1 MFAEVKELLTFIEG
15 DAYDGKII
23 AEIKACALDLTTS
36 AEIVL
41 PGEID
46 ITRTH
51 EAATTSEPERWVIT
65 DNSTITDELI
75 IKVIAVWCNK
85 EIGNPPNYDALQ
97 ASYNSLKGQLR
108 LSDKYTKYHPEE
120 DPETPEGAE
129 GAEDEE
135 TPEGTDEGAGA

>member
-1 MFAEVKELLTFIEG
+1 MFAEVKELLTFISG
-15 DAYDGKII
+15 DDYDGKIV
-23 AEIKACALDLTTS
+23 AEIKACGLDLTTS

-41 PGEID
+41 PGKID

-75 IKVIAVWCNK
+75 IKTIAVWCNK
-85 EIGNPPNYDALQ
+85 EIGNPPNYDNLQ

-108 LSDKYTKYHPEE
+108 LSNKYTNYHPEE
-120 DPETPEGAE
+120 NQEEADDEEAAE
-129 GAEDEE
+129 G
-135 TPEGTDEGAGA
+135 